1 MRVFWLLQFRDLIVL
16 FFKKLL
22 PFQSSNK
29 RMADLVQ
36 TYLTPGL
43 VCFTYHHRFP

>member
-1 MRVFWLLQFRDLIVL
+1 
-16 FFKKLL
+16 
-22 PFQSSNK
+22 
-29 RMADLVQ
+29 MADLVQ